1 VSHLSKRDRFLIL
14 EMVTEIASE
23 AAKNTNVAKMV
34 EFQQQLVES
43 LYRKMTA
50 MLEEDLERA
59 AAEDYDDEVDDD
71 DDDDDE
77 EDDEDDEVLAEGED
91 DVVAEEAEEVEQIT
105 RERTGRRAG

>member
-1 VSHLSKRDRFLIL
+1 MSHLSKRDRFLIL

-23 AAKNTNVAKMV
+23 AAKNTNVAKIV
-34 EFQQQLVES
+34 ELQEQLVES
-43 LYRKMTA
+43 LYRKMTG

-59 AAEDYDDEVDDD
+59 AAEEYDDEFEDE

-77 EDDEDDEVLAEGED
+77 DDEDEDVLAEAED